1 MTMNYTPFI
10 SVIIP
15 TYHDWDRLKLC
26 LEALKIQTYSL
37 ECFEVL
43 VVNND
48 PDDLPPYKINSGN
61 VRLLKESKKGSYAA
75 RNAGIMQA
83 KSEILAFIDSD
94 CIPKPNWLRNG
105 IVSITDDSENSI
117 VAGHVNVFPKLLNK
131 PNIVELFSMNFELNQ
146 EKYVKIKRFA
156 TANVFIKK
164 NVFKSIGN
172 FNHSLKS
179 NGDFELATRAVNNFF
194 SIKYCKNCVVDHPAR
209 SSFNQISIKAKR
221 KAGGAYD
228 SLSILK
234 ISVIRLVLSIFKLF
248 MTDSLKVLISKNS
261 VKNKLKLI
269 FVIIFYQ
276 TIKILELMN
285 LIFRK
290 KNSERR

>member
-1 MTMNYTPFI
+1 MNSLPFV

-15 TYHDWDRLKLC
+15 TYNDWDRLKLC
-26 LEALKIQTYSL
+26 LEALKSQTYPL
-37 ECFEVL
+37 ECFEIL
-43 VVNND
+43 VVNNN
-48 PDDLPPYKINSGN
+48 PDDLPPYKIETGN
-61 VRLLKESKKGSYAA
+61 VRLLKEAKPGSYAA
-75 RNAGIMQA
+75 RNLGILYA
-83 KSEILAFIDSD
+83 KAEILAFIDSD
-94 CIPKPNWLRNG
+94 CIPTPNWLHYG
-105 IVSITDDSENSI
+105 IISITSDSENSI
-117 VAGHVNVFPKLLNK
+117 VAGYINVFPKLYNK
-131 PNIVELFSMNFELNQ
+131 PNIIELFSMNFELSQ

-164 NVFKSIGN
+164 NVFRSIGN
-172 FNHSLKS
+172 FNDLLKS
-179 NGDFELATRAVNNFF
+179 NGDFEFAKRASNNFF
-194 SIKYCKNCVVDHPAR
+194 LIKYCNNCVVAHPAR

-248 MTDSLKVLISKNS
+248 VTDSLKVVISKNS

-276 TIKILELMN
+276 TTKILELMN

>member
-1 MTMNYTPFI
+1 MNYKPFI

-37 ECFEVL
+37 ECYEVL

-48 PDDLPPYKINSGN
+48 PDDLPPYKIDSGN
-61 VRLLKESKKGSYAA
+61 VRLLKESKQGSYAA
-75 RNAGIMQA
+75 RNTGIMQA
-83 KSEILAFIDSD
+83 KAEILAFIDSD
-94 CIPKPNWLRNG
+94 CIPSPNWLHNG
-105 IVSITDDSENSI
+105 IISITSDSENSI
-117 VAGHVNVFPKLLNK
+117 VAGHINVFPKLLNK
-131 PNIVELFSMNFELNQ
+131 PNIVELFSMNFELSQ

-164 NVFKSIGN
+164 NVFRSIGN

-179 NGDFELATRAVNNFF
+179 NGDFEFAKRAANNFF
-194 SIKYCKNCVVDHPAR
+194 SIKYCKNSVVAHPAR

-228 SLSILK
+228 SVSTLK
-234 ISVIRLVLSIFKLF
+234 ISVLRLVLSIFKLF
-248 MTDSLKVLISKNS
+248 LTDSLKAINSKNS
-261 VKNKLKLI
+261 LKNKIKLI

-276 TIKILELMN
+276 TIKIYELMN
-285 LIFRK
+285 LIFWK